1 MPAPSHPPDSEHDA
15 IPRRRDP
22 ELPLSGLDVEIR
34 NCRYPAYE
42 LLRNEAPVW
51 RDPRTGFFVITR
63 FEDLRAALLDTTPST
78 S

>member
-1 MPAPSHPPDSEHDA
+1 MT
-15 IPRRRDP
+15 RF
-22 ELPLSGLDVEIR
+22 LDVEIR

>member
-1 MPAPSHPPDSEHDA
+1 MT
-15 IPRRRDP
+15 RF
-22 ELPLSGLDVEIR
+22 LDVEIR

-51 RDPRTGFFVITR
+51 RDP
-63 FEDLRAALLDTTPST
+63 LLDTTPST